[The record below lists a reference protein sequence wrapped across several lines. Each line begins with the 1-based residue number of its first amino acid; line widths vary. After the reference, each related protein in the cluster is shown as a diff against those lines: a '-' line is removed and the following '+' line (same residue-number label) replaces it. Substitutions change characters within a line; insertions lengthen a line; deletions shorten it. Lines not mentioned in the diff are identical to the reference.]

1 MAQRIIVAV
10 IFIPIMLGLIYLG
23 GLWSVALFLVMG
35 LLGAH
40 EFYRMLEVGEY
51 HPAIWYG
58 LVWTT
63 ALILHGW
70 RPDLFPYELVLT
82 AGLLI
87 LLIYTLF
94 QEEQPLRMFLSTATV
109 AVYIGIMIANIIALR
124 LLPEGMW
131 WLLMAILIT
140 WSNDTLAYFTGVTIG
155 KHKLWPRLS
164 PKKSWEG
171 TVGGFLGAAL
181 AGGLV
186 AMLSPLS
193 IGFGL
198 GALIGLIGGIL
209 ALFGDL
215 SISMVKRQVGVKDS
229 GHLIPGHGGMLDRL
243 DSVLFVVPFV
253 YLVVNYWV
261 LR

>member
-1 MAQRIIVAV
+1 
-10 IFIPIMLGLIYLG
+10 
-23 GLWSVALFLVMG
+23 
-35 LLGAH
+35 
-40 EFYRMLEVGEY
+40 
-51 HPAIWYG
+51 
-58 LVWTT
+58 
-63 ALILHGW
+63 
-70 RPDLFPYELVLT
+70 
-82 AGLLI
+82 
-87 LLIYTLF
+87 
-94 QEEQPLRMFLSTATV
+94 
-109 AVYIGIMIANIIALR
+109 
-124 LLPEGMW
+124 MW

>member
-10 IFIPIMLGLIYLG
+10 IFIPILLGLIYLG
-23 GLWSVALFLVMG
+23 GLWSVALFLTMG

-40 EFYRMLEVGEY
+40 EFYRMLSIGGY
-51 HPAIWYG
+51 HPATWFG
-58 LVWTT
+58 LVLT
-63 ALILHGW
+63 ASLILHGW
-70 RPDLFPYELVLT
+70 RPDLFPYELLLT

-94 QEEQPLRMFLSTATV
+94 QVEQPLRMFLSTATV
-109 AVYIGIMIANIIALR
+109 AVYMGIMTANIIALR
-124 LLPEGMW
+124 LLPDGMW
-131 WLLMAILIT
+131 WLLMAFLIT
-140 WSNDTLAYFTGVTIG
+140 WSNDTLAYFTGSTIG

-171 TVGGFLGAAL
+171 TIGGFVGAAL
-181 AGGLV
+181 AGALV

-193 IGFGL
+193 ISLGL
-198 GALIGLIGGIL
+198 GALIGLVGGLL

>member
-40 EFYRMLEVGEY
+40 EFYRMLAVGEY
-51 HPAIWYG
+51 HPATWFG
-58 LVWTT
+58 LVWTA

-70 RPDLFPYELVLT
+70 RPDLLPYELVITVGVLVVLT
-82 AGLLI
+82 
-87 LLIYTLF
+87 YTLF
-94 QEEQPLRMFLSTATV
+94 QSEQPLRMFLSTTTV
-109 AVYIGIMIANIIALR
+109 AIYIGVMIANIIALR
-124 LLPEGMW
+124 LLPDGMW

-171 TVGGFLGAAL
+171 TIGGFIGAAL

-186 AMLSPLS
+186 AMLSSLTIS
-193 IGFGL
+193 FGL
-198 GALIGLIGGIL
+198 GALIGFAGGIL